1 MRNILEPAIRC
12 SLEDNEGGP
21 ESYSK
26 RPKWKRRY
34 RQVLPFEEARKCAQM
49 LNFDTKEE
57 WDEWVDEGKRSP
69 FLGPYVPSDPEAMYA
84 EEWTSWDD
92 FLGVFLPFEEARE
105 YARGLKINSMKQ
117 WFYLKTEG
125 ILPNRIPQRPNYS
138 YKNSGWI
145 SWEDWFG
152 VESLVRPEPLE
163 VGASD
168 GVEASDCVEGSDPGL
183 ASDGK
188 DANDGDY
195 TSNGEDASDD
205 TGSDT
210 A

>member
-1 MRNILEPAIRC
+1 
-12 SLEDNEGGP
+12 
-21 ESYSK
+21 
-26 RPKWKRRY
+26 
-34 RQVLPFEEARKCAQM
+34 M
-49 LNFDTKEE
+49 LNFDTKDE

-105 YARGLKINSMKQ
+105 YARGLNINSMKQ

-125 ILPNRIPQRPNYS
+125 ILPNRVPQRPNYS

-152 VESLVRPEPLE
+152 VESLVRSAPVE
-163 VGASD
+163 VGASDGADASD
-168 GVEASDCVEGSDPGL
+168 GVEASDPGL
-183 ASDGK
+183 ASGGEE
-188 DANDGDY
+188 ANDGDN
-195 TSNGEDASDD
+195 TSDGEEASDN
-205 TGSDT
+205 TGSGN